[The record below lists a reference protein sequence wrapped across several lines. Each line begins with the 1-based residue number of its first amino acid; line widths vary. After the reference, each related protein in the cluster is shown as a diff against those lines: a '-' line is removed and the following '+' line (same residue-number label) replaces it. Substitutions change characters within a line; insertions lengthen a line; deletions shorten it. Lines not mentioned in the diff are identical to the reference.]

1 MQLFIEIVDYMNMNP
16 GQIKKSYAEVYKD
29 LRLFIDTAHRDG
41 SIKSK
46 VLANIDDFIQKDKY
60 LSQTLIKLIDD
71 GKKIFLL
78 TNSQW
83 DYTKEIMSYLLNDEN
98 EEFPHW
104 RDYFSHVIV
113 GASKPNFFTGHQ
125 PFFEVNLEN
134 ELLKPNPTE
143 T

>member
-16 GQIKKSYAEVYKD
+16 GQIRNHMPRYKD

-78 TNSQW
+78 TIHNGIHQ
-83 DYTKEIMSYLLNDEN
+83 
-98 EEFPHW
+98 
-104 RDYFSHVIV
+104 RDYVLSF
-113 GASKPNFFTGHQ
+113 KR
-125 PFFEVNLEN
+125 
-134 ELLKPNPTE
+134 
-143 T
+143 